1 MDFKANTLNDEV
13 LTPLNKYLADDEI
26 TNIDWNGNELWIKD
40 VYNRCYRVDDPDVT
54 ANYIH
59 NLIAIMANS
68 KGINFNK
75 ESNTLQ
81 TDNEELHM
89 RIRVNYE

>member
-54 ANYIH
+54 ANYKI
-59 NLIAIMANS
+59 S
-68 KGINFNK
+68 
-75 ESNTLQ
+75 
-81 TDNEELHM
+81 D
-89 RIRVNYE
+89 VNGKTVMCKVILTYDYKIPVLNVASSHQCRGYTR

>member
-68 KGINFNK
+68 K
-75 ESNTLQ
+75 
-81 TDNEELHM
+81 ELIL
-89 RIRVNYE
+89 IRNLIHYRQITKNCI